1 MVFRQHRT
9 DFICEAF
16 DVRMIMHPPRMTI
29 PLLQVLLGFSI
40 AVQRPLCTVQ
50 GGEVR
55 MEITPE
61 ERCDRG
67 TPGPATVR
75 MTAVICWYVDGM
87 IAKDR
92 MEIGG
97 FIPVFLE
104 WVPTDGTDRCVRV
117 QQDRLLF

>member
-55 MEITPE
+55 MDITPE

-67 TPGPATVR
+67 TPVPATVR
-75 MTAVICWYVDGM
+75 MTAVICSPIFAAGNSLTM
-87 IAKDR
+87 DR
-92 MEIGG
+92 
-97 FIPVFLE
+97 VR
-104 WVPTDGTDRCVRV
+104 GTRRPLGDYATTE
-117 QQDRLLF
+117 